1 LRGEAFNERGGLE
14 AGLAGVC
21 FYTRQDLDRAKRS
34 SDLPLAFWGGPSG
47 ESEPTKRVG
56 QQIVAA
62 FGDVGLP
69 VTWSGSED
77 ARPVVDLRVID

>member
-1 LRGEAFNERGGLE
+1 M
-14 AGLAGVC
+14 
-21 FYTRQDLDRAKRS
+21 
-34 SDLPLAFWGGPSG
+34 
-47 ESEPTKRVG
+47 G